1 MSLLK
6 DKLKHT
12 KPFEFIEVKINLN
25 LPASILATRKEQQE
39 AVQSE
44 SFYSQKGEGTRK
56 LYWAKK

>member
-1 MSLLK
+1 MATVKRQTEAYYHLSLLK

-12 KPFEFIEVKINLN
+12 KPFEFIEAKINLN

-44 SFYSQKGEGTRK
+44 R
-56 LYWAKK
+56 LL